1 MLHYVYIKFRA
12 RYFHYVSMPTEI
24 LSQDFISEFH
34 LLFQQRLLRFLMKLL
49 VHRSFQWFPA
59 LIQLHFH
66 WTNDTVLLNLIT
78 FSHHIIFLHCF
89 FILKM
94 LKYIQI
100 VSISDSSREETY
112 GNKQH
117 TNFKWGGQNSIVSFW
132 VMSSEI
138 TYQVFITLVVPLNKY
153 SKQDLIEKNDELSLI
168 FLINQLQN
176 SSEFHA
182 LKDIP
187 KEYTEHLTENT

>member
-66 WTNDTVLLNLIT
+66 RTNDTVLLNLIT

-117 TNFKWGGQNSIVSFW
+117 TNFKWGG
-132 VMSSEI
+132 
-138 TYQVFITLVVPLNKY
+138 T
-153 SKQDLIEKNDELSLI
+153 
-168 FLINQLQN
+168 
-176 SSEFHA
+176 EFHRVF
-182 LKDIP
+182 LSDVFGDYIP
-187 KEYTEHLTENT
+187 SFHYPGRSAKQIFQTGSDWKEWWTLFNLSY

>member
-1 MLHYVYIKFRA
+1 MLHYIYINFRA
-12 RYFHYVSMPTEI
+12 RYFHYISTPTEI

-34 LLFQQRLLRFLMKLL
+34 LLFQQRFTQIFDE
-49 VHRSFQWFPA
+49 VTRSP
-59 LIQLHFH
+59 QLSVIPG
-66 WTNDTVLLNLIT
+66 TAIATVSLDNWYSTSEFTL
-78 FSHHIIFLHCF
+78 FLHCI

>member
-1 MLHYVYIKFRA
+1 MWDSCHLWYSFIFSKYVETILEIFLFFYCVLLQHYVTLRLHQISGKIFSLCFNAHRN
-12 RYFHYVSMPTEI
+12 P
-24 LSQDFISEFH
+24 SQDFISEFH

-66 WTNDTVLLNLIT
+66 RTNDTVLLNLIT

-117 TNFKWGGQNSIVSFW
+117 TNFKWG
-132 VMSSEI
+132 
-138 TYQVFITLVVPLNKY
+138 T
-153 SKQDLIEKNDELSLI
+153 
-168 FLINQLQN
+168 
-176 SSEFHA
+176 EFSH
-182 LKDIP
+182 KRQRC
-187 KEYTEHLTENT
+187 

>member
-1 MLHYVYIKFRA
+1 MHTYFKFSIAFNYVIMLHYIYIKFRA
-12 RYFHYVSMPTEI
+12 QNFHYVSKTPMKI

-66 WTNDTVLLNLIT
+66 RTNDTVLLNLIT
-78 FSHHIIFLHCF
+78 FSHHIVFIHCF

-100 VSISDSSREETY
+100 VSISDSSRKEIY
-112 GNKQH
+112 GNTKH
-117 TNFKWGGQNSIVSFW
+117 NNFKWGDRIPSCLFEWCLRRLHTKFSLPWSFR
-132 VMSSEI
+132 
-138 TYQVFITLVVPLNKY
+138 
-153 SKQDLIEKNDELSLI
+153 
-168 FLINQLQN
+168 
-176 SSEFHA
+176 
-182 LKDIP
+182 
-187 KEYTEHLTENT
+187 